1 MNETSHRA
9 GVEPTSRHGRSIS
22 PTTTYRP
29 LTGRTAPF
37 STEQAFIMPSARVAN
52 SPYKARNK
60 GTSDHNLMQQKDLA
74 QGKGMGGAGVK
85 G

>member
-1 MNETSHRA
+1 MIEQATAHATSHDQGQVDTIGRVR
-9 GVEPTSRHGRSIS
+9 GDRPLSRH
-22 PTTTYRP
+22 
-29 LTGRTAPF
+29 TAPF